1 MERNE
6 NALLK
11 GLRNGDEEAAK
22 AFFGRYADKV
32 YRMMYFST
40 SSVTDAEEL
49 TRETFLAFYQ
59 SLERFKGK
67 CKNSTWLYSIAKN
80 VLKSYYS
87 KKRRRPTVSFDDDT
101 REELQHYL
109 LGIPSDVAPPDEL
122 VSRKETAEVIRAVLD
137 RLPESYRTVL
147 IHRYLNGDSSR
158 ETAKSMEKT
167 EGNVR
172 VLLHRASKAFA
183 RELAKLEEL
192 AGERLVQRAA
202 S

>member
-1 MERNE
+1 MERKE
-6 NALLK
+6 NVLLN

-40 SSVTDAEEL
+40 SSETDAEEL

-59 SLERFKGK
+59 SLSRFEGK
-67 CKNSTWLYSIAKN
+67 CKSSTWLYSIGKN
-80 VLKSYYS
+80 ILKNYYVK
-87 KKRRRPTVSFDDDT
+87 KKRRPTFSFDDDT

-109 LGIPSDVAPPDEL
+109 LKIPSDVPPPDEF
-122 VSRKETAEVIRAVLD
+122 VSRKETADVIRAVLD

-147 IHRYLNGDSSR
+147 IHRYINGSSSR
-158 ETAKSMEKT
+158 ETAKFMSKT

-172 VLLHRASKAFA
+172 VLLHRAAKAFA
-183 RELAKLEEL
+183 RELGKLEDM
-192 AGERLVQRAA
+192 AGERLIQRAA

>member
-1 MERNE
+1 MERKE
-6 NALLK
+6 KVLLT
-11 GLRNGDEEAAK
+11 GLRNGEEEAAK
-22 AFFGRYADKV
+22 TFFERYADKV
-32 YRMMYFST
+32 YRMMYFSA
-40 SSVTDAEEL
+40 SSETDAEEL

-59 SLERFKGK
+59 SLERFEGK
-67 CKNSTWLYSIAKN
+67 CKSSTWLYSIAKN
-80 VLKSYYS
+80 ILKNYYA

-109 LGIPSDVAPPDEL
+109 LKIPTDVPPPDEL
-122 VSRKETAEVIRAVLD
+122 VYRKETAEVIRAVLD

-147 IHRYLNGDSSR
+147 THRYINDNSSR
-158 ETAKSMEKT
+158 ETAKYMEKT

-183 RELAKLEEL
+183 RELVKLEEL
-192 AGERLVQRAA
+192 AGERLIQRVA